1 MPLRA
6 WAEFL
11 DVYYRPHLVTVNLN
25 TPTDS
30 ASGKKA
36 VDRMQRLVEDLRS
49 TADFAL
55 HFGEQEVKVAFE
67 SDSDAEVARGLL
79 RADVVERGGVE
90 WVSRGVCNWPSS

>member
-11 DVYYRPHLVTVNLN
+11 DVYYRPHLVVVSLN
-25 TPTDS
+25 APTHS

-36 VDRMQRLVEDLRS
+36 VNLLQRLVEDLRS

-55 HFGEQEVKVAFE
+55 HPEEQEVKVAFE
-67 SDSDAEVARGLL
+67 SDLDAEAARGLL
-79 RADVVERGGVE
+79 RADVVEHGGVE
-90 WVSRGVCNWPSS
+90 WVSRAVCNWPPS